1 MTHYKDNRYISER
14 YPYMMFKYQYQEV
27 AYAVMRVLKRL
38 ENEDIQSE
46 DIK

>member
-1 MTHYKDNRYISER
+1 
-14 YPYMMFKYQYQEV
+14 MMFKYQYQEV
-27 AYAVMRVLKRL
+27 VYAVMRVLKRL